1 VRPSVEAN
9 GVQIT
14 ERPYAARVPKLQA
27 TVRSH
32 STIQTSKPSF
42 PRPESGKL
50 YININGLVDKLIQM
64 GLIPED
70 QAMMPRMMLG
80 MFATP
85 VGDDMLTS
93 TIEVNAEIT
102 FSPMGNVFA
111 RAI

>member
-1 VRPSVEAN
+1 MVFKLPNDLRGA
-9 GVQIT
+9 GT
-14 ERPYAARVPKLQA
+14 EA

-32 STIQTSKPSF
+32 STIQISNLRF
-42 PRPESGKL
+42 PRPEVRQTFNG
-50 YININGLVDKLIQM
+50 INGLVDKLIQM

-93 TIEVNAEIT
+93 TIEVNAEEYVLAN
-102 FSPMGNVFA
+102 GQ
-111 RAI
+111 RLR

>member
-1 VRPSVEAN
+1 MVFKLPNDRTRRELL
-9 GVQIT
+9 
-14 ERPYAARVPKLQA
+14 PKLQA

-32 STIQTSKPSF
+32 STIQIQTF
-42 PRPESGKL
+42 DFHAPRPGKL
-50 YININGLVDKLIQM
+50 YINGINGLVDKLIQM

-93 TIEVNAEIT
+93 TIEVNAEYVLAN
-102 FSPMGNVFA
+102 GQ
-111 RAI
+111 RLR